1 VAILQILGN
10 LPLSVENVA
19 ALMQPAIAAASVADK
34 IKEAVDRLLKDPI
47 VPLGEKDGW
56 LRFFRKTQ

>member
-1 VAILQILGN
+1 MAILQILGN